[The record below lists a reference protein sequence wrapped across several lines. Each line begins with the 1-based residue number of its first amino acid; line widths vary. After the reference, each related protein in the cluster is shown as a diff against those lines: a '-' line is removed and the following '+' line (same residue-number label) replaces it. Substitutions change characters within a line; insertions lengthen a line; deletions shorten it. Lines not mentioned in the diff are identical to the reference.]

1 MTGCRFVT
9 LLLRMNEKNVL
20 SLFLQESKI
29 NQKQRRLGEAARVLF
44 EQGKFDRWEF
54 ELLNRELQRL

>member
-1 MTGCRFVT
+1 MTGCKFVT

-29 NQKQRRLGEAARVLF
+29 NQKQRRLGEATRVLF

-54 ELLNRELQRL
+54 EFLSQELNRL